1 MKATIEHKPQ
11 AVYRWTAI
19 AWLTGTSL
27 HFIWSIVQQRSQ
39 PPTDEVYT
47 QLLPFQIAS
56 FALTLLPYWVG
67 GLLVALFI
75 EFAICRGK
83 TR

>member
-11 AVYRWTAI
+11 AVCRWTAI

-47 QLLPFQIAS
+47 
-56 FALTLLPYWVG
+56 
-67 GLLVALFI
+67 
-75 EFAICRGK
+75 
-83 TR
+83 